1 MIMRYDFLLMIFQD
15 ITLDVV
21 KMGNVFMTSYSHRGH
36 QTTTLDFSLIFTA
49 RLYFQLFVC
58 ISRKILNLY
67 RLEQSNITFKLR
79 LIQILTYSTKLLIF
93 LELSIKFNPFLV
105 PFLNGSSSEQHL
117 CIILFLFF
125 LSQVVDI

>member
-58 ISRKILNLY
+58 ICRKILNLY
-67 RLEQSNITFKLR
+67 RLEQSNITFTLWC
-79 LIQILTYSTKLLIF
+79 LIEGGVGISGEVGKISKT
-93 LELSIKFNPFLV
+93 
-105 PFLNGSSSEQHL
+105 
-117 CIILFLFF
+117 
-125 LSQVVDI
+125 